1 MTCTCDVW
9 ARAPPARPLAQR
21 ACSLL
26 SSGLGTGRGRPEG
39 RVPTQLDTGAGL
51 RAGASGALLDEGQNH
66 GCAGQ
71 GSPAR
76 AGVGGTWS
84 DANTFLSPPGCSSDA
99 PQPPSLPSPGHTAQ
113 QCSQTPWA
121 ALPPD
126 PLSFPLSTEKVG
138 GSLCPH
144 GQVFFKQY
152 IHFRKKL

>member
-99 PQPPSLPSPGHTAQ
+99 PSPPP
-113 QCSQTPWA
+113 
-121 ALPPD
+121 
-126 PLSFPLSTEKVG
+126 
-138 GSLCPH
+138 CPH
-144 GQVFFKQY
+144 PATQPGSVLRRPGQRSLQT
-152 IHFRKKL
+152 HCLSP